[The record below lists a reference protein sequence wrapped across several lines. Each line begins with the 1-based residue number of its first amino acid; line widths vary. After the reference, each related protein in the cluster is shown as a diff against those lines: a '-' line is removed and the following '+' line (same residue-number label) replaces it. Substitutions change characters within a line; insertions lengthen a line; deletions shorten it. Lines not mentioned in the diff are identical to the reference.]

1 MRGWLILGAG
11 LLALTILSL
20 TRGEVALSLADLWR
34 GLTLGEGPGAL
45 TLRVLRGPRVLT
57 ALGAGAALGLSGA
70 VFQTLL
76 RNPLAAPDVMGFN
89 AGSGLA
95 VVAALVL
102 GLVLPMPL
110 LAAAGG
116 VVAALAVGLI
126 SHRRGEADN
135 SLTLILVGLGMGFTA
150 SGLATFLML
159 TMPDPMAAEAQRW
172 VTGSLAARSWSHVGQ
187 VWVMAGVL
195 ALLLALQLRGLG
207 LLELGPDLAR
217 GLGLRITRARNGLLA
232 TAVLLAASGVA
243 VAGPV
248 PFVAL
253 MAGPLGIGLTRARL
267 PGGRLAAAGAAG
279 AAITVAADLLAR
291 SALSGIQLPVGVM
304 TGLLGAPY
312 LLWLLSREFGKGE
325 V

>member
-1 MRGWLILGAG
+1 MKGWVILFTG
-11 LLALTILSL
+11 LVALTLLSL
-20 TRGEVALSLADLWR
+20 MRGEVSLSLAELWR
-34 GLTLGEGPGAL
+34 GLTTGEGPAGL
-45 TLRVLRGPRVLT
+45 TLRVLRGPRVAT
-57 ALGAGAALGLSGA
+57 ALGAGAVLGLSGA

-95 VVAALVL
+95 VVAALVAGVML
-102 GLVLPMPL
+102 PTPLV
-110 LAAAGG
+110 AAAGG
-116 VVAALAVGLI
+116 VATALAVGLI

-150 SGLATFLML
+150 SGVATFLML
-159 TMPDPMAAEAQRW
+159 TMPDPLAAEAQRW
-172 VTGSLAARSWSHVGQ
+172 VTGSLAARSWSHAAQ
-187 VWVMAGVL
+187 VWGIGTALALVL
-195 ALLLALQLRGLG
+195 AMQVRSLG

-217 GLGLRITRARNGLLA
+217 GLGLRIATARNGLLA

-267 PGGRLAAAGAAG
+267 PAGRLLSAAAAG

>member
-1 MRGWLILGAG
+1 MKRWILLIAG
-11 LLALTILSL
+11 LTGLTLLALL
-20 TRGEVALSLADLWR
+20 RGEVSLSLADLWR
-34 GLTLGEGPGAL
+34 GLVQGDGPGAL
-45 TLRVLRGPRVLT
+45 TLRVLRGPRVVT

-95 VVAALVL
+95 VVAALVA
-102 GLVLPMPL
+102 GVTLPMPL

-116 VVAALAVGLI
+116 IVAALAVGLI

-150 SGLATFLML
+150 SGVATFLML
-159 TMPDPMAAEAQRW
+159 TMPDPLAAEAQRW
-172 VTGSLAARSWSHVGQ
+172 VTGSLAARSWAHAAQ
-187 VWVMAGVL
+187 VWGIGAAL
-195 ALLLALQLRGLG
+195 AVLLALQIRSLG
-207 LLELGPDLAR
+207 LMELGPDLAR
-217 GLGLRITRARNGLLA
+217 GLGLRITRARNGVLA
-232 TAVLLAASGVA
+232 TAVLLAATGVA

-267 PGGRLAAAGAAG
+267 PGGRLLAAAMAG

-291 SALSGIQLPVGVM
+291 SALAGIQLPVGVM